1 MRSPKR
7 ANRSVPDFSAV
18 LSMAR
23 TSPRGDP
30 IDSIA
35 QPKGQKPNILTAD
48 AASTIADL
56 ISKIAIRRA
65 IGVADQSYDF
75 SPRAQPPLHARWFS
89 IFSRRIGEVAWPD
102 CTISERM
109 LILVLVLVPKEE
121 AQSARGFWSDPPNTR
136 ASTPLYQFSINAT
149 NFRFKPGK
157 GVSRQTLIALDE
169 GSRPLVF
176 ERNGRPPHSPPLGAN
191 SHHSSPGDTNSLS
204 LGQRGNKAESS
215 IFCIWKSSSDQYTM
229 ILRTALHFILEQRRI
244 DDGHAIIQRR
254 MTPKI
259 IDPLPV
265 SHRRGLIAVGVT
277 SLLSAISTV
286 GLFLFI
292 TYRLVFWRKQHPN
305 YIGFNQYIIL
315 IYNLLIADFQEAL
328 GFLLSIEW
336 IARNHISVDSP
347 TCPAQGWLLQIGD
360 PASGIFV
367 TAIAVHTFLLVV
379 MGRKMSHRTFIF
391 FVVGLW
397 GFCLLLVLTPTAM
410 HGRKTFAPSGAW
422 LSVVYFC
429 VAGALIASSGFV
441 DVVMYAMTRRALIVD
456 SQPSNIDRTYAS
468 ARHQQNH
475 NHIATV
481 TAENRASRALS
492 RRSYQHHR
500 RRDTERTHRRGSA
513 DNIIQEQPDLEM
525 LGFGMG
531 KVYQKTTIEI
541 TSEPLDARE
550 DVSTGTAS
558 STGPSYEL
566 VNPIDGIPVPGG
578 GWMSPK

>member
-1 MRSPKR
+1 
-7 ANRSVPDFSAV
+7 
-18 LSMAR
+18 
-23 TSPRGDP
+23 
-30 IDSIA
+30 
-35 QPKGQKPNILTAD
+35 
-48 AASTIADL
+48 
-56 ISKIAIRRA
+56 
-65 IGVADQSYDF
+65 
-75 SPRAQPPLHARWFS
+75 
-89 IFSRRIGEVAWPD
+89 
-102 CTISERM
+102 
-109 LILVLVLVPKEE
+109 
-121 AQSARGFWSDPPNTR
+121 
-136 ASTPLYQFSINAT
+136 
-149 NFRFKPGK
+149 
-157 GVSRQTLIALDE
+157 
-169 GSRPLVF
+169 
-176 ERNGRPPHSPPLGAN
+176 
-191 SHHSSPGDTNSLS
+191 
-204 LGQRGNKAESS
+204 
-215 IFCIWKSSSDQYTM
+215 M

-254 MTPKI
+254 MTPKV

-336 IARNHISVDSP
+336 IARNHISVESP

-397 GFCLLLVLTPTAM
+397 AFCLLLVLTPTAM
-410 HGRKTFAPSGAW
+410 YGRKTFAPSGAW
-422 LSVVYFC
+422 CWIDEEFEAARLWGHYLWIFVAEFGSIAMYSILFFYLRRQLSASPLISGGQKEHLRRLRRVTGYMVLYPLAYIVLSLPLAAGRMAMARGDKLSVVYFC

-558 STGPSYEL
+558 STGPSCEL